1 MNKRDFLKKASLVTV
16 LASFGL
22 SLDSC
27 SEDEIPDPTG
37 GSIIEVDLTES
48 PFTALQDDMGWVLHP
63 DYNILMV
70 NVAGNISA
78 FSSQCTHSGCT
89 RSWGFSTEFTC
100 TCHGSKF
107 DTNGDATKGP
117 ASQSLAKVP
126 VSQSGTI
133 LKLG

>member
-78 FSSQCTHSGCT
+78 FSSQCTHS
-89 RSWGFSTEFTC
+89 
-100 TCHGSKF
+100 
-107 DTNGDATKGP
+107 
-117 ASQSLAKVP
+117 
-126 VSQSGTI
+126 
-133 LKLG
+133 